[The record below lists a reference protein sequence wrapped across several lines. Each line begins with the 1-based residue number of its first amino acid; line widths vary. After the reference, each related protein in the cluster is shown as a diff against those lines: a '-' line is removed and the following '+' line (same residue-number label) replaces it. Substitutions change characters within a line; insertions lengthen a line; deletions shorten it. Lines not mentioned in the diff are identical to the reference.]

1 MGELMKKAFDNKKYL
16 TLQKEHIME
25 RINMFGGKLYLELGD
40 KLFDDLHASR
50 VLPGFEPDVK
60 IKLLESMKDNS
71 KEIRIVGGITNSKI
85 FLQVIREITGRNIKV
100 VNGETAGAVGSAIMA
115 GIGTGYYSDEKN
127 AVL

>member
-1 MGELMKKAFDNKKYL
+1 
-16 TLQKEHIME
+16 
-25 RINMFGGKLYLELGD
+25 
-40 KLFDDLHASR
+40 
-50 VLPGFEPDVK
+50 
-60 IKLLESMKDNS
+60 MKDNS
-71 KEIRIVGGITNSKI
+71 KELRIVGGITNSKI